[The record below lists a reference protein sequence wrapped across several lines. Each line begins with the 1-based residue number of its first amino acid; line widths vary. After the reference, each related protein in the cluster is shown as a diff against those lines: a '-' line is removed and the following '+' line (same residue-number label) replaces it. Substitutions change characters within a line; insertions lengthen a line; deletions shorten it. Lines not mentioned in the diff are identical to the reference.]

1 MSILDNIGSL
11 TCVDSSAG
19 HGLWTYHTDDNIG
32 SLTYGSLGA
41 DYFAAAY
48 KYKVRAGDVILGT
61 YHLNAASSWTW
72 MFSVP
77 MDWDSNGGSV
87 IRVSRD
93 MGD

>member
-1 MSILDNIGSL
+1 MSVLDNIGSL
-11 TCVDSSAG
+11 ACVDSSAG

-32 SLTYGSLGA
+32 SIAVGSLDA
-41 DYFAAAY
+41 SYFAAAY

-61 YHLNAASSWTW
+61 LHVNAASSFTW

-77 MDWDSNGGSV
+77 ADWDSNGGSV
-87 IRVSRD
+87 IRVSPD